1 MNANDPKGI
10 KSSKLNVDDLNKFT
24 VTQRGSLGEGLNI
37 PPQVTFSSVV
47 DEPDSSSDVHS

>member
-10 KSSKLNVDDLNKFT
+10 KSSKLNVDDLNKVK
-24 VTQRGSLGEGLNI
+24 VTQRGSLGEGLNV

-47 DEPDSSSDVHS
+47 DEPDSWSDVHS